1 MLYRKICSCSLESW
15 RFSQFLNASKIF
27 HWLLEVQIEVNS
39 TGICGSDVHYYT
51 HGAIGDFILT
61 TPMVLG
67 HEASGTVSKLG
78 PGVTN
83 LKVGMFNSSNSVQN
97 KFAAV
102 GIIHLARFSN
112 FW

>member
-1 MLYRKICSCSLESW
+1 MEYQINTTDRLWTFNDDLIISQIICLTLHLYSVLIHY
-15 RFSQFLNASKIF
+15 I
-27 HWLLEVQIEVNS
+27 EVLIEVNS

-78 PGVTN
+78 PGVTTLN
-83 LKVGMFNSSNSVQN
+83 VGEF
-97 KFAAV
+97 
-102 GIIHLARFSN
+102 I
-112 FW
+112 